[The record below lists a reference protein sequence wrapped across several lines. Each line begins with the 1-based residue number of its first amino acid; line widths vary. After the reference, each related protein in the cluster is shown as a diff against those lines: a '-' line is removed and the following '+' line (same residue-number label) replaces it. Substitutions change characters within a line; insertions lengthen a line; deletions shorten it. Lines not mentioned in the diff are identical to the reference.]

1 MTFSRF
7 RTISL
12 QMVWFWLILA
22 LPVLAQTS
30 SSLIPSSLPLSLP
43 SPAASPVNATAPA
56 TLGVELMLKQAQ
68 NQVRQSRSST
78 LFELRHN
85 TFSLE
90 TLEQMLV
97 DLSLLPHH
105 ITAWFSQIM
114 DQGFNEEQARFLA
127 LLLVLVVLFGIC
139 LIAEN
144 HLRLLAGWVNQRVP
158 ERWSSWE
165 KRIIEAIIKLG
176 IQAIPYSLLIVLL
189 TAAVEDFP
197 QNALLKAAIELLW
210 LFVAYRCLHLLLYVL
225 LQPYREQAS
234 DPELADQAKS
244 WYLQSRLILWGG
256 CTYLGLI
263 TGLKHT
269 GYNPDAISLM
279 YFIFGCTSLI
289 IGCFLMVQKKTF
301 FNLLPQIDEPVYKKF
316 VSYFERFYLAICA
329 YTITLASVWL
339 VGYKNLARLLF
350 LHSWAVLGC
359 ILSFT
364 LIYRFTHHLA
374 NRSLSQRIAKPVL
387 RLSLIIEVWLLGIG
401 LLNLLGI
408 NADVVNILAT
418 PFARIGQ
425 NTISIFS
432 CLNALIVMA
441 IFWLVADIVTSVL
454 EDNLMPAWGTDPVY
468 AQMISVSAFYF
479 LVSFGIL
486 SSLLVAGL
494 DLSVLF
500 VFSGALGIGLGFG
513 LQGIARNFASGL
525 ILVYTG
531 MAKKGD
537 VIKVGD
543 FTGTIQN
550 LNWKR
555 VHLQTLDKVDVMIP
569 TSQLIEQ
576 PITNW
581 TYTSN
586 LVRVRLPIGVSYE
599 AEPEQVKAVLL
610 EAADQHAEVLKEPA
624 PDVWLNNFGD
634 SAINYELL
642 MWVDYNQIG
651 LTRLQGELNFIIYKL
666 FKQHQ
671 IDIPYP
677 QRTVYIKQWP
687 EQAQQISVMEPHLP
701 HPAEPAE
708 TDISPA
714 TSESQTQPEQSA

>member
-1 MTFSRF
+1 MKFPRF
-7 RTISL
+7 KQLSFQI
-12 QMVWFWLILA
+12 VWIWLLLT
-22 LPVLAQTS
+22 LPVFAQTPPN
-30 SSLIPSSLPLSLP
+30 LIPSSLPLSLP
-43 SPAASPVNATAPA
+43 SPLASAVSSAAPA
-56 TLGVELMLKQAQ
+56 TLGVELMLKQART
-68 NQVRQSRSST
+68 QVKQSRGST

-85 TFSLE
+85 AFNFE

-97 DLSLLPHH
+97 DLSLLPNRIADLAYQVLDLGLNQH
-105 ITAWFSQIM
+105 
-114 DQGFNEEQARFLA
+114 QAEFLLA
-127 LLLVLVVLFGIC
+127 LLVLIVLFGIC

-144 HLRLLAGWVNQRVP
+144 HLRILARWVNQRIP
-158 ERWSSWE
+158 ERWSNWE
-165 KRIIEAIIKLG
+165 KRIIEAVIRLG
-176 IQAIPYSLLIVLL
+176 IQAIPYTLLIIVFN
-189 TAAVEDFP
+189 AAAEDFP
-197 QNALLKAAIELLW
+197 KSGLLKASIELLW
-210 LFVAYRCLHLLLYVL
+210 LFVAYRGLNLLLYVL
-225 LQPYREQAS
+225 LQPYREQAN
-234 DPELADQAKS
+234 DPELAHEAKS

-256 CTYLGLI
+256 CSYLALI
-263 TGLKHT
+263 TGLKHA
-269 GYNPDAISLM
+269 GYNPEAISLM

-289 IGCFLMVQKKTF
+289 LGCFLMVQKQTF
-301 FNLLPQIDEPVYKKF
+301 FNLLPKIDEPVYKKF

-329 YTITLASVWL
+329 YTITLATIWL

-350 LHSWAVLGC
+350 IHSWAVLGC

-374 NRSLSQRIAKPVL
+374 KRSLSERLAKPVL
-387 RLSLIIEVWLLGIG
+387 RLSLIVEVWLLGIG

-425 NTISIFS
+425 NTISLFS
-432 CLNALIVMA
+432 CLNAVIVMT
-441 IFWLVADIVTSVL
+441 IFWLVADIATSVL

-468 AQMISVSAFYF
+468 AQMISVSTFYF
-479 LVSFGIL
+479 LVTFGVL

-513 LQGIARNFASGL
+513 LQGIARNFVSGL

-537 VIKVGD
+537 VIKVGE

-555 VHLQTLDKVDVMIP
+555 VHLQTLDQVDVMIP

-586 LVRVRLPIGVSYE
+586 LVRVKLPIGVSYK

-610 EAADQHAEVLKEPA
+610 QAADQHAEVLKEPA
-624 PDVWLNNFGD
+624 PDVWLNNFGE

-651 LTRLQGELNFIIYKL
+651 LTRLQGELNFIIYQL
-666 FKQHQ
+666 FKENQ
-671 IDIPYP
+671 IEIPYP
-677 QRTVYIKQWP
+677 QRNVYIKQWP
-687 EQAQQISVMEPHLP
+687 EKPQELSVIETTEQKPTET
-701 HPAEPAE
+701 AESVETNLKPKAE
-708 TDISPA
+708 T
-714 TSESQTQPEQSA
+714 QSST